1 MSSMTFNTRIALI
14 EFVGY
19 REWTEE
25 LGNDRE
31 WIIQAKQSRLYM
43 EVQQAAAEY
52 NGYVMPIRYD
62 YMIALVPNVDE
73 RGIERLLNAAR
84 ANSDVPVR
92 IASSCGATPLQ
103 AEERAWNMLAETE
116 PGSYSY
122 EPCNGVEYSVVAH
135 IDIDDIT
142 SITRSQGVTTTY
154 YMVIDLL
161 HSLARKAENHGS
173 IVQYLGGDNI
183 LALLPP
189 VGYPS
194 IVEELVEGNGYK
206 VKAGVGAAPTA
217 RTSLALAAAAL
228 HDIRSGST
236 RSRIVYYSRP

>member
-1 MSSMTFNTRIALI
+1 MSVATRIALV

-31 WIIQAKQSRLYM
+31 WIIQSRQSKLYM
-43 EVQQAAAEY
+43 EMQQAAARY

-62 YMIALVPNVDE
+62 YMIALVPNVGED
-73 RGIERLLNAAR
+73 GIKTLLDVASS
-84 ANSDVPVR
+84 NSDVPVR
-92 IASSCGATPLQ
+92 IASSCGATPLH
-103 AEERAWNMLAETE
+103 AEEKAWRMLAETR

-122 EPCNGVEYSVVAH
+122 EQCNSIEYSVVAH
-135 IDIDDIT
+135 IDIDNIT
-142 SITRSQGVTTTY
+142 SITKSKGVTTTY

-161 HSLARKAENHGS
+161 HALSRKAESHEV

-189 VGYPS
+189 AGYPG
-194 IVEELVEGNGYK
+194 IVEDLVEGNGYK

-217 RTSLALAAAAL
+217 RASLALAAAAL
-228 HDIRSGST
+228 HDIRTGRAT
-236 RSRIVYYSRP
+236 SRIVYYSKPP